1 LKPSALPHT
10 EFSVHVA
17 PSGDGGTVVTIFGE
31 LDLATVDR
39 VQIAM
44 AEAIDATGPVV
55 VDLRACGFVDSRG
68 IGVLAKAAV
77 RLHEE
82 GRDVLFKGVQPRIMR
97 TLEIAGL
104 TDWDQLKIEPEPE
117 PEPD

>member
-1 LKPSALPHT
+1 MDLQPSALPHT

-17 PSGDGGTVVTIFGE
+17 PSVNGGTVVTIFGE

-39 VQIAM
+39 VQIAL
-44 AEAIDATGPVV
+44 AQAVDATGPVV

-68 IGVLAKAAV
+68 IGAIAKVAL

-82 GRDVLFKGVQPRIMR
+82 GRGMLLKGVQPRIMR

-104 TDWDQLKIEPEPE
+104 TNWDQLEIEPEAE
-117 PEPD
+117 PK